1 MINGRRQTRRYVLGD
16 YLASNVAWFLFNIVR
31 FHFPGIVAGG
41 SVEGEPLS
49 LRGGG
54 GEIFFPLVVVGGF
67 FFSGCYQPPFF

>member
-41 SVEGEPLS
+41 MM
-49 LRGGG
+49 
-54 GEIFFPLVVVGGF
+54 
-67 FFSGCYQPPFF
+67 QA